1 MVDFASL
8 TSKLKSLS
16 IEGIEGMKKKLAE
29 PIGDGIR
36 SSYRI
41 ISIAGETIA
50 LSETGL
56 DPSEKM
62 YHNKEDFKR
71 LYVPEDLVDNQTDLE
86 EILIR
91 MFPLTSAQSKT
102 DVLPPEDEE
111 EFNLVR
117 QSLYYRLALL
127 RDEILKDNSNSVD
140 IREKLSRFDR
150 LNKLLESLESK
161 FQKKRTQTY
170 FAMTTASSAPPSTQD
185 PKIPMDDATINDLLR
200 KFGLL
205 LLQSQ
210 HQLPGFKFPVP
221 PNQIVRQVQSVL
233 LPDETVFIEEA
244 KKQGPMSLLVQD
256 VLNPDEK
263 EKRLLA
269 SLRHALKEK
278 IEPLMDLISDE
289 TKMSFNIDLF
299 NEEKPFAQSVETFVQ
314 SLFSILTDFES
325 DVNQAKSIMD
335 NMDAM
340 IHKLEGEKNDCQR
353 QLATLQAT
361 LAKATQTAG
370 EATSAQRL
378 DKKAFESGAIQLRA
392 EIDDKTAQIRIV
404 QAQLKGVQEQLRL
417 KERAAEALAAVTPEL
432 EHLRDDVKAKAKL
445 IAELESKDGEIEP
458 LRQRIAELEAKETL
472 VKEEEKSLALSEAQL
487 ESLSQQKE
495 DLEEQLRDYSE
506 NLEQLQTMISR
517 IPGPP
522 LKDGISPFDA
532 LKQRILTSL
541 PASYIIPSVLEIES
555 DQKSYTCKLLEAL
568 LQLFQTYLDTEDGQ
582 ELEGKLTQQVD
593 ILHEGKSRAL
603 LATTLLNY
611 LDYANGEELADV
623 DSSFSGNQS
632 LKDLETLADGV
643 FFKRQE
649 DLRDAVQPL
658 NIRLAGKDSPSYPV
672 FFFLYLLALRDWV
685 NCIDLSSRPGK
696 CPLPARL
703 QRQPLKCP

>member
-41 ISIAGETIA
+41 ISIAGETVA

-56 DPSEKM
+56 DPTEKM

-71 LYVPEDLVDNQTDLE
+71 LYVPEELADNQKDLE

-102 DVLPPEDEE
+102 DILPPEDEE

-170 FAMTTASSAPPSTQD
+170 FAITTATSAPSTQD
-185 PKIPMDDATINDLLR
+185 PKITMDDATINDLLR
-200 KFGLL
+200 KFGLI

-221 PNQIVRQVQSVL
+221 PNQVVKQVQSVL
-233 LPDETVFIEEA
+233 LPDETAFIEEA
-244 KKQGPMSLLVQD
+244 KKQGPISLSVQD
-256 VLNPDEK
+256 VLDPDEK

-269 SLRHALKEK
+269 SLRDALEK
-278 IEPLMDLISDE
+278 KITPLMDLISDE
-289 TKMSFNIDLF
+289 TKMSFNYDLF
-299 NEEKPFAQSVETFVQ
+299 DEEKPFAQSVETFIESVFKV
-314 SLFSILTDFES
+314 LETFES
-325 DVNQAKSIMD
+325 DVSKSTSIIE
-335 NMDAM
+335 NMET
-340 IHKLEGEKNDCQR
+340 ILNRLQGEKDECQKE
-353 QLATLQAT
+353 LAKLQAN
-361 LAKATQTAG
+361 LKKAEGTAID
-370 EATSAQRL
+370 ATSKQRSDQKVFEKGAVKL
-378 DKKAFESGAIQLRA
+378 REEIEDKA
-392 EIDDKTAQIRIV
+392 AQIRIV
-404 QAQLKGVQEQLRL
+404 QAQLEGVQEKLRL
-417 KERAAEALAAVTPEL
+417 KEGAAEALAAITPEFERL
-432 EHLRDDVKAKAKL
+432 QEDVKAKAKI
-445 IAELESKDGEIEP
+445 IADLESKDGEIEP
-458 LRQRIAELEAKETL
+458 LRQRIAELENKDTL
-472 VKEEEKSLALSEAQL
+472 EKEEQKSLALAEAQL
-487 ESLSQQKE
+487 ESLSQQKQG
-495 DLEEQLRDYSE
+495 LEEQLNDYTE
-506 NLEQLQTMISR
+506 NLEQLQEMISR

-522 LKDGISPFDA
+522 LSKGISPFDA
-532 LKQRILTSL
+532 LKQRILISL

-555 DQKSYTCKLLEAL
+555 DQKTYTCKLLEGL
-568 LQLFQTYLDTEDGQ
+568 LQLFQTYFDTQDGQ
-582 ELEGKLTQQVD
+582 DLEGKLTQQLD
-593 ILHEGKSRAL
+593 NEGKPRAL
-603 LATTLLNY
+603 LATILLNY
-611 LDYANGEELADV
+611 LHYANGEELEDV
-623 DSSFSGNQS
+623 DKSFVGNQS
-632 LKDLETLADGV
+632 LKDLGTLADGI
-643 FFKRQE
+643 FFKGQE
-649 DLRDAVQPL
+649 DLREKVQEL
-658 NIRLAGKDSPSYPV
+658 NVRLAGKDVPSYPV

-703 QRQPLKCP
+703 QRPTLKCP